1 MNYRGRVFLIRH
13 GDVEDNGVQFFE
25 GHTDFPLDEDG
36 QYQAM
41 NSGLELAGYQP
52 NTDRIYSSDLVR
64 ASKAAEIISNSLSIT
79 NNGRKI
85 EIVLKEEFRELN
97 MGTWDGKLVDDIKR
111 LYPKEFA
118 KFNSDPLNFKPSGD
132 AENYYELQNRAIAAF
147 YDILENEHK
156 ISMQLKR
163 NPENYENG
171 MFVGEEDRDVILVS
185 HSGVI
190 RMILKDFLG
199 YSMEQALNMDIPK
212 GSITL
217 LELTS

>member
-13 GDVEDNGVQFFE
+13 GDVEDNGALLFE
-25 GHTDFPLDEDG
+25 GHTDVPLDEDG

-52 NTDRIYSSDLVR
+52 NTDRIYSSDLLR
-64 ASKAAEIISNSLSIT
+64 ASKAAEIIGNSLSVT
-79 NNGRKI
+79 NNGRNI
-85 EIVLKEEFRELN
+85 EIVLKKEFRELN

-111 LYPKEFA
+111 LYPKEFE
-118 KFNSDPLNFKPSGD
+118 KFNADPLNFKPSKD

-147 YDILENEHK
+147 YNILEEEHK
-156 ISMQLKR
+156 VSLKLRR
-163 NPENYENG
+163 NPENLENG
-171 MFVGEEDRDVILVS
+171 MFVGDEDRDVVLVT

-190 RMILKDFLG
+190 RMLLKDFLG
-199 YSMEQALNMDIPK
+199 YSMDQALSLDIPK

-217 LELTS
+217 LEITT